1 MSTLRIIEGPSK
13 PSTAR
18 RPEPAPFPESP
29 TPAHKSPPAKRVQP
43 ARRMLKLKVAAEYL
57 GISTWTLRR
66 ILRSGQIP
74 YVQRGEGNILLD
86 LRDLDADIEK
96 NKRLG

>member
-1 MSTLRIIEGPSK
+1 MSTLRIIGEPSE
-13 PSTAR
+13 PSTPPRSNAAQ
-18 RPEPAPFPESP
+18 PQ
-29 TPAHKSPPAKRVQP
+29 TPIRKPPRAKPVQS
-43 ARRMLKLKVAAEYL
+43 ARRMLKLKAAAEYL
-57 GISTWTLRR
+57 GVSTWTLRR
-66 ILRSGQIP
+66 ILRSGEIP